1 MQVERWERAP
11 RLNPLNGRPLPV
23 CMRWAPSLLWSWQY
37 GFILFPLALV
47 SIARTGVEPD
57 IWFLGAM
64 LFLLALFW
72 LGFTHLQSR
81 FLILIVPIC
90 ALLIARLPW
99 FIGIA
104 IAAQALSHSSHCIW
118 NLNHTCNQFG
128 EVFAA
133 TDRHGVASMDGAAA
147 WCRTMFPPD
156 AMLILVGDGKAFCYQ
171 RPMSH
176 LRYRT
181 IFDAD
186 TSNGRGI
193 IEAWAGSDTSPA
205 WLLIDPR

>member
-1 MQVERWERAP
+1 V
-11 RLNPLNGRPLPV
+11 
-23 CMRWAPSLLWSWQY
+23 WSWQY
-37 GFILFPLALV
+37 GFILFPLALI
-47 SIARTGVEPD
+47 SIAWNWRHRD

-90 ALLIARLPW
+90 ALLIARLRW

-104 IAAQALSHSSHCIW
+104 IAAQAVIAFIPLHREFKPH
-118 NLNHTCNQFG
+118 LDQFG
-128 EVFAA
+128 QYLPEVIG
-133 TDRHGVASMDGAAA
+133 TESLELMVPRVVDEQV
-147 WCRTMFPPD
+147 PPN
-156 AMLILVGDGKAFCYQ
+156 AVLVLIGDGKAFCYQ

-186 TSNGRGI
+186 TSDGRGVI
-193 IEAWAGSDTSPA
+193 DAWAADAPASA
-205 WLLIDPR
+205 WLLVDPNELRRFESYQPFPPLPPEISDRREPYLIHR